1 MTETTYYTLL
11 YVWMAL
17 ALIVFPIM
25 LKVTVPYGRHTS
37 TSWGPTLRNKWG
49 WFIME
54 LPVLLI
60 FSWFFFTGSA
70 EKTWPVYVFYG
81 LFMLHYINRVF
92 VFPFRLKENGKRMP
106 WLIVILALFFNVA
119 NGFFNGYWFG
129 TLSEGRY
136 PVSWFESP
144 FFIVGIVLFFSG
156 MYINLKSD
164 NRLLALRKGG
174 KKGYFIP
181 KGFLFK
187 YVSSPNLLG
196 EIIEWT
202 GWAIMSWS
210 LPSFSFALWT
220 AANLIPRA
228 IDHHKWYHKKFSH
241 YPKERKALFPY
252 IL

>member
-1 MTETTYYTLL
+1 MTRELFFNLL
-11 YVWMAL
+11 YLWIAL

-25 LKVTVPYGRHTS
+25 LKVTVPYGRHT
-37 TSWGPTLRNKWG
+37 TNRWGPTLRNKWG
-49 WFIME
+49 WLIME

-60 FSWFFFTGSA
+60 FSWFFFTGTA
-70 EKTWPVYVFYG
+70 EKTWPVYIFYG
-81 LFMLHYINRVF
+81 LFMLHYLYRAF

-106 WLIVILALFFNVA
+106 WLIVMLALFFNFI

-129 TLSEGRY
+129 TLSSGYY
-136 PVSWFESP
+136 PDSWLKNPVFIIGIIL
-144 FFIVGIVLFFSG
+144 FFIG

-174 KKGYFIP
+174 KKGYYIP
-181 KGFLFK
+181 YGFLFK
-187 YVSSPNLLG
+187 YISSPNLLG

-202 GWAIMSWS
+202 GWAIMSWA

-228 IDHHKWYHKKFSH
+228 IDHHRWYHKKFSD
-241 YPKERKALFPY
+241 YPKKRKAIFPSV
-252 IL
+252 L